1 MQKSVA
7 SPAMTLP
14 AIGLPA
20 GAAEGTTFVILVSLG
35 VSHMLNDTMQSLIA
49 ASYPM
54 LKTNLGL
61 DFAEVGLITLAFQI
75 TASLLQPLIGLYTD
89 RRPQPYSLAF
99 GMAFTLIGLLLIS
112 RAVTFPAVLGA
123 AAMVG
128 MGSAVFHPEASRV
141 ARMASGGRYG
151 LAQSMFQ
158 VGGNAGSAFG
168 PLLAAFVVVPN
179 GQRSVAWFSLVAL
192 LGMLILGNVGRWYSQ
207 QHRAAQNR
215 PRRPAVAPIQ
225 SRARVVLSIGVL
237 LALMFS
243 KFFYM
248 ASLSTYFIFYL
259 IHKFA
264 VPVQHAQIFL
274 FVFLA
279 AAAVGTFIGG
289 PVGDRFG
296 RKYVIWGSILGVLP
310 FTLALPHATLFW
322 TLVLTVPIGLIL
334 SSAFSAIIVYA
345 QELVPGK
352 VGLIAGLF
360 FGLSFGLGGLGAAVL
375 GELADRTSIEYV
387 YQVCAFLPAIGLLAV
402 FLPNLGQH
410 RRAA

>member
-7 SPAMTLP
+7 PTAM
-14 AIGLPA
+14 AIPTVGMSA
-20 GAAEGTTFVILVSLG
+20 GAAEGATFVILVSLA
-35 VSHMLNDTMQSLIA
+35 VSHMLNDTMQSLIMA
-49 ASYPM
+49 LYPM

-61 DFAEVGLITLAFQI
+61 DFAEVGLITLAFQL

-89 RRPQPYSLAF
+89 RRPLPYSLAF

-112 RAVTFPAVLGA
+112 RAATFPEVLGA

-168 PLLAAFVVVPN
+168 PLMAAFVVVPN

-192 LGMLILGNVGRWYSQ
+192 LAMLILGNVGRWYSQ
-207 QHRAAQNR
+207 QHRAGQSR
-215 PRRPAVAPIQ
+215 PRRSAAAPAL
-225 SRARVVLSIGVL
+225 SRPRVVLSIGIL

-248 ASLSTYFIFYL
+248 TSLSNYFTFYL

-279 AAAVGTFIGG
+279 AAAAGTFIGG

-310 FTLALPHATLFW
+310 FTLALPHANLFW

-375 GELADRTSIEYV
+375 GKVADWTSLELV
-387 YQVCAFLPAIGLLAV
+387 YQVCAFLPAIGLLAA
-402 FLPNLGQH
+402 FLPNIEQH